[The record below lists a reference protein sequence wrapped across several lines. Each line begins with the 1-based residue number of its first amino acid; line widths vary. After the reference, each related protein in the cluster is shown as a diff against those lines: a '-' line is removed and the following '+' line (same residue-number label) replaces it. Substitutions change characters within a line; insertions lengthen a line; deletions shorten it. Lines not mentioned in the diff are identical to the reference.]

1 MKNVRPLHNKA
12 MELAEKAFDLQKKG
26 DAEQA
31 KHYFRQAYELEREA
45 ALLVPIDEAN
55 EPSRSVLFRSAGS
68 LALNAELYR
77 EAERMVS
84 QGLLGYPPYEI
95 ATELRELFEEIAK
108 HFVHD
113 VQAV

>member
-1 MKNVRPLHNKA
+1 MRNVRPLHNKA

-26 DAEQA
+26 DAKQA
-31 KHYFRQAYELEREA
+31 KNYFREAYELEREA

-77 EAERMVS
+77 DAERMVS

-95 ATELRELFEEIAK
+95 AAELRELFEEIAK
-108 HFVHD
+108 HFVQD
-113 VQAV
+113 VQAA